1 MRSLARQRFLL
12 LAFAM
17 LTSPSFAAEPP
28 NIVFIMSD
36 ELAYYELQHMGNPH
50 VRTPRIDQMASEGL
64 RFTQALAV
72 SPVCASLRCG
82 LMTGKH
88 MGHASVRGNGPA
100 CSLRAEEI
108 TIAQVLKS
116 KGYSTGGFGK
126 WGIGGRG
133 SEGIPENHGFD
144 DFFGYYDQVHAH
156 TFYPPYLVRQSQEI
170 PLAGNNG
177 GRTGKT
183 YSHYEIMREGLQFI
197 RDHQSRPFF
206 CYLPITPPHGN
217 YDIPATD
224 PAWEQY
230 RDDAWMQDESV
241 PQDVKNY
248 AAMVTM
254 VDNNVGQVLDLLKE
268 LKLESNTI
276 VFFTG
281 DNGGQD
287 RFRSK
292 QHPRGFFGPN
302 VNPQNGVE
310 FRGGKGNLYEGGLR
324 IPFIV
329 RWPGRIQT
337 GRVSDLLCYQA
348 DVFPT
353 LAEIASAEVPP
364 EVDGISIL
372 AEILGEEAIGRK
384 QAQHEYLY
392 WEHGSQVAVRI
403 ANWKGIQ
410 PKKGANWELFDLSTD
425 PSEAN
430 NVADQHADLIA
441 QMKRYAQQSH
451 QPLQAGKYQDR
462 KLHERDRQAK
472 FGFTQ

>member
-1 MRSLARQRFLL
+1 MRYSVRQFLSLVM
-12 LAFAM
+12 FAL
-17 LTSPSFAAEPP
+17 LTSQSAAAEPP

-36 ELAYYELQHMGNPH
+36 ELAYYELQHMGNQYI
-50 VRTPRIDQMASEGL
+50 RTPRIDQMAREGL

-100 CSLRAEEI
+100 CSLRPEEV
-108 TIAQVLKS
+108 TIATALKA

-133 SEGIPENHGFD
+133 SSGIPENHGFD

-156 TFYPPYLVRQSQEI
+156 TFYPPYLIRQSQEI

-177 GRTGKT
+177 GRTGET
-183 YSHYEIMREGLQFI
+183 YAHYEIMREGLQFI
-197 RDHQSRPFF
+197 REHQGGPFF

-217 YDIPATD
+217 YDIPADD
-224 PAWEQY
+224 PAWQQY
-230 RDDAWMQDESV
+230 RNDAWMQDDNV

-254 VDNNVGQVLDLLKE
+254 VDNNVGQVLDLLRE
-268 LKLESNTI
+268 LKIEDNTI

-302 VNPQNGVE
+302 VDPKHGVA

-329 RWPGRIQT
+329 RWPDQIEP

-353 LAEIASAEVPP
+353 LAELASADVPA
-364 EVDGISIL
+364 EVDGISL
-372 AEILGEEAIGRK
+372 VPEILGAKKAGHE
-384 QAQHEYLY
+384 QAQHAYLY
-392 WEHGSQVAVRI
+392 WEHGNQVAVRI
-403 ANWKGIQ
+403 DDWKGIQ
-410 PKKGANWELFDLSTD
+410 PKKNATWQLYNLSAD
-425 PSEAN
+425 PSESED
-430 NVADQHADLIA
+430 VAVQHADIIDRM
-441 QMKRYAQQSH
+441 QSYAEQAH
-451 QPLQAGKYQDR
+451 QPLRAGVYLDR
-462 KLHERDRQAK
+462 ALHERDRQAK
-472 FGFTQ
+472 FGFEQ